1 MTVYERAKRLS
12 DAVASAAGMMA
23 LAPLLGVVAACIR
36 VTMGSPVLF
45 RQQRAGQG
53 GKTFDLLKFRT
64 MRPPRAEEDA
74 PEYDAARLTRL
85 GRWLRATSVDEF
97 PTLWNVLR
105 GDMSLVGPRPLPV
118 RYLGRY
124 TRRQARRHEVKPGI
138 TGWAQINGR
147 NAIGWEEKFAFDVE
161 YVENRSLLWDLEIL
175 ARTVWKVLRAKGIN
189 QQGHATMSE
198 FLGGLSGDMHD
209 P

>member
-1 MTVYERAKRLS
+1 MSVYEKAKRLI
-12 DAVASAAGMMA
+12 DVVASVAGMMA

-36 VTMGSPVLF
+36 VTMGSPVFF

-64 MRPPRAEEDA
+64 MRHPRTEEDA

-85 GRWLRATSVDEF
+85 GRWLRTKSVDEF
-97 PTLWNVLR
+97 PTLWNVLC

-147 NAIGWEEKFAFDVE
+147 NAIGWEEKFALDVE

-175 ARTVWKVLRAKGIN
+175 ARTVWKVLRAEGIN
-189 QQGHATMSE
+189 QQGHASMCE
-198 FLGGLSGDMHD
+198 FLGCLSGDMHD